1 MNTWLYNFLYQKIK
15 ESNSLDTANRF
26 LWYGKNNL
34 NNLDYINL
42 KYQLFCKF
50 NLGE

>member
-1 MNTWLYNFLYQKIK
+1 MNTWLYKFLYQKIK
-15 ESNSLDTANRF
+15 ESNSLDTAYRF
-26 LWYGKNNL
+26 LWYGKDNL
-34 NNLDYINL
+34 DNLDYINL